1 MTNDHR
7 RLDAQMA
14 QEVLL
19 DDAGFLREIVQRVL
33 QEVLETEMTE
43 HVGAAPHERTAERKG
58 HRNGYKPRT
67 LRTREGTLN
76 LLVPRTGRGH
86 SPPSSS
92 PATRGTRR
100 RLFWP

>member
-33 QEVLETEMTE
+33 
-43 HVGAAPHERTAERKG
+43 
-58 HRNGYKPRT
+58 
-67 LRTREGTLN
+67 
-76 LLVPRTGRGH
+76 
-86 SPPSSS
+86 
-92 PATRGTRR
+92 
-100 RLFWP
+100 